1 MSTAWKLSMQ
11 GITKKRPGPC
21 TVHYS
26 TVLGTDNT
34 PPPTHR
40 GAAALQS
47 AQPEDHCSL
56 VLLDHLQIFS
66 HGYICINTLVIVSL
80 EGYGNAIMLMS
91 TLCLVWVG
99 WRLGAATLRQKRRE
113 RGSMTRMM
121 RVLTPVSSIEH
132 GPGPVGSAATTI
144 PCTAE

>member
-1 MSTAWKLSMQ
+1 MVTM
-11 GITKKRPGPC
+11 
-21 TVHYS
+21 
-26 TVLGTDNT
+26 
-34 PPPTHR
+34 
-40 GAAALQS
+40 
-47 AQPEDHCSL
+47 
-56 VLLDHLQIFS
+56 
-66 HGYICINTLVIVSL
+66 CINTLVIVSL
-80 EGYGNAIMLMS
+80 EGYGNAIMCLNLRS

-144 PCTAE
+144 PSTAE

>member
-1 MSTAWKLSMQ
+1 MVTM
-11 GITKKRPGPC
+11 
-21 TVHYS
+21 
-26 TVLGTDNT
+26 
-34 PPPTHR
+34 
-40 GAAALQS
+40 
-47 AQPEDHCSL
+47 
-56 VLLDHLQIFS
+56 
-66 HGYICINTLVIVSL
+66 CINTLVIVSL
-80 EGYGNAIMLMS
+80 EGYGNAIMLRS